1 MAGELTASTPVLV
14 DANDGDAIK
23 DAIDAL
29 VLALVTDELR
39 VIGPMVNNKV
49 WIFKVTRAA

>member
-1 MAGELTASTPVLV
+1 MAGELTASTPVKV

-23 DAIDAL
+23 DTIDAL

-39 VIGPMVNNKV
+39 IVGPTVGNTL